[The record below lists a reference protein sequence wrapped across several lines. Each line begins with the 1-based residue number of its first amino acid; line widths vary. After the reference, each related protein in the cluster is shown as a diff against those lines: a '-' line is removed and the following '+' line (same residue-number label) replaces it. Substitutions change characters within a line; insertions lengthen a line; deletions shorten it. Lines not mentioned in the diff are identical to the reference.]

1 MAFCYLQEL
10 TLIDVKLD
18 RPGDGLLDRPNFER
32 SLTTCHAMSEMELLN
47 LALPLPL
54 KLFSALLQ
62 WTRDVI
68 HALRTIMF
76 GPPTFQPGF

>member
-10 TLIDVKLD
+10 TLNYVKLD
-18 RPGDGLLDRPNFER
+18 RPKTER

-47 LALPLPL
+47 LELLLPL
-54 KLFSALLQ
+54 KLFRALLK

-68 HALRTIMF
+68 HALRAIVF
-76 GPPTFQPGF
+76 GPPTFQPDS